1 MTDSSVDPVDGFV
14 AADVRAEFPGL
25 RLQYV
30 TVAQRRRPSPPAL
43 VARLHDLSNR
53 YRGADVVA
61 MRTKSVPHAFRAF
74 FRQIGLDPDVRRIPS
89 EEAAVSRLLHGGFRS
104 ADLIS
109 DACLVALIETGVPV
123 WALDADLV
131 DAAGLGI
138 RTAAGPAPGARGDD
152 PGPAPGSLAVDDPGP
167 APRTLAVDDP
177 GPAPGTLAVT
187 DPGPAP
193 GSLVIADGSAV
204 HAELFAD
211 PAPGHG
217 VGART
222 RRVLLFSVAVD
233 GVPAI
238 HMDEALWCAVDALG
252 AGA

>member
-1 MTDSSVDPVDGFV
+1 MTEAPLTPADGFV
-14 AADVRAEFPGL
+14 APDVRAEFPGL

-30 TVAQRRRPSPPAL
+30 TVAQRRRPSPPA
-43 VARLHDLSNR
+43 VVRRLKQLSDR
-53 YRGADVVA
+53 YRGASVVA
-61 MRTKSVPHAFRAF
+61 MRTKSVPQAFRVF

-89 EEAAVSRLLHGGFRS
+89 EQVAVSRLLHGEFRT

-131 DAAGLGI
+131 DSAGLGI
-138 RTAAGPAPGARGDD
+138 RTAAPGHQPGASGDN
-152 PGPAPGSLAVDDPGP
+152 PA
-167 APRTLAVDDP
+167 
-177 GPAPGTLAVT
+177 
-187 DPGPAP
+187 PAP
-193 GSLVIADGSAV
+193 GSLVVADGSAV

-222 RRVLLFSVAVD
+222 RRVMLFSVAVD

-238 HMDEALWCAVDALG
+238 HMEEALWCALEVLG
-252 AGA
+252 AGG

>member
-1 MTDSSVDPVDGFV
+1 MTELPLVPADGSV
-14 AADVRAEFPGL
+14 AADVAAEFPGL

-43 VARLHDLSNR
+43 VAHLRGLSNR

-89 EEAAVSRLLHGGFRS
+89 EEAAVSRLLHGEFRS

-109 DACLVALIETGVPV
+109 DACLVAVIETGVPV

-131 DAAGLGI
+131 DAGGLGI
-138 RTAAGPAPGARGDD
+138 RTATGPASGAREDA
-152 PGPAPGSLAVDDPGP
+152 PGPPPGSLIVAAG
-167 APRTLAVDDP
+167 
-177 GPAPGTLAVT
+177 
-187 DPGPAP
+187 GPAP
-193 GSLVIADGSAV
+193 GSLVVADGSSV

-211 PAPGHG
+211 PIPGHG

-222 RRVLLFSVAVD
+222 RRVMLFSVAVD

-238 HMDEALWCAVDALG
+238 HLDEALWCALNALG
-252 AGA
+252 AGG

>member
-1 MTDSSVDPVDGFV
+1 MTESSLAPANGFV
-14 AADVRAEFPGL
+14 APEVRAEFPGL

-30 TVAQRRRPSPPAL
+30 TVAQRRRPSPPVL
-43 VARLHDLSNR
+43 VRRLKELSNR
-53 YRGADVVA
+53 YRGAGVVA
-61 MRTKSVPHAFRAF
+61 MRTKAVPHAFRVF

-89 EEAAVSRLLHGGFRS
+89 EEAAVNRLLHGEFRS

-131 DAAGLGI
+131 DGAGLGI
-138 RTAAGPAPGARGDD
+138 RTAAGPAPGAPGDD
-152 PGPAPGSLAVDDPGP
+152 PA
-167 APRTLAVDDP
+167 
-177 GPAPGTLAVT
+177 
-187 DPGPAP
+187 PAP
-193 GSLVIADGSAV
+193 GSLVVADGSAV

-211 PAPGHG
+211 PAAGHG

-222 RRVLLFSVAVD
+222 RRVMLFSVAVD

-238 HMDEALWCAVDALG
+238 HLEEALWCALEALG

>member
-1 MTDSSVDPVDGFV
+1 MTEPCVDPVDGFV

-30 TVAQRRRPSPPAL
+30 TVVQRRRPSPPSL
-43 VARLHDLSNR
+43 VARLRDLSNR

-138 RTAAGPAPGARGDD
+138 RTTAGPAPGARGDN
-152 PGPAPGSLAVDDPGP
+152 PGPARGGLVVADP
-167 APRTLAVDDP
+167 A
-177 GPAPGTLAVT
+177 
-187 DPGPAP
+187 PAP
-193 GSLVIADGSAV
+193 GSLVVADGSTV

-211 PAPGHG
+211 PVPGHG

-222 RRVLLFSVAVD
+222 RRVMLFSVAVD

-238 HMDEALWCAVDALG
+238 HMDEALWCALEALG

>member
-1 MTDSSVDPVDGFV
+1 MTDSLAPADGFV
-14 AADVRAEFPGL
+14 APEVRFEFPGL

-43 VARLHDLSNR
+43 VRRLKELSNR
-53 YRGADVVA
+53 YSGGTVVA
-61 MRTKSVPHAFRAF
+61 MRTKSVPQAFRAF

-89 EEAAVSRLLHGGFRS
+89 EEAAVSRLLHGEFRTV
-104 ADLIS
+104 DLIS

-123 WALDADLV
+123 WALDADVV
-131 DAAGLGI
+131 DDAGLGI
-138 RTAAGPAPGARGDD
+138 RTATGRPTGARDDD
-152 PGPAPGSLAVDDPGP
+152 P
-167 APRTLAVDDP
+167 R
-177 GPAPGTLAVT
+177 
-187 DPGPAP
+187 PAP
-193 GSLVIADGSAV
+193 GSLVVADGGAV

-222 RRVLLFSVAVD
+222 RRVMLFSVAVD

-238 HMDEALWCAVDALG
+238 HMDEALWCALDLLG
-252 AGA
+252 AGV